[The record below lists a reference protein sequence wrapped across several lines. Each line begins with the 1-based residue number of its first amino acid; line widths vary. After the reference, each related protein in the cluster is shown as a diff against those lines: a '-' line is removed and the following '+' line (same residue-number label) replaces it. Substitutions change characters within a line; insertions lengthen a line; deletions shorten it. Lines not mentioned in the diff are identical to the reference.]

1 MPAVYE
7 ELEARVGYT
16 FKDRALLLKALTH
29 KSVHS
34 DAAADP
40 AAVQD
45 NEQLE
50 FLGDSVLGFVASEFV
65 LRRCPNC
72 PEGKLSRLKAQRVS
86 ASHLFKIA
94 KELSLGEYLQLG
106 HGEEQSGGR
115 AKKAILAN
123 ALEALIAAIYIDGGL
138 EPSRRFV
145 ESLILETGLSD
156 EFQNDVELDAK
167 SALQELAQSRK
178 LPIPRYQIV
187 HQKGPEHAKLFTVEA
202 RVGKQFAARAEGP
215 SKKAAGQMAA
225 ALVIEQLR
233 DHNAEEPGA
242 EGGGE
247 E

>member
-1 MPAVYE
+1 MPVVYE
-7 ELEARVGYT
+7 ELEARVGYR

-34 DAAADP
+34 DAAAEP
-40 AAVQD
+40 ATVPD

-86 ASHLFKIA
+86 ASHLYKVA
-94 KELSLGEYLQLG
+94 TELSLGEYLQLG

-123 ALEALIAAIYIDGGL
+123 ALEALIAAIYIDGGV
-138 EPSRRFV
+138 EPSRHFV
-145 ESLILETGLSD
+145 ESLILETGASE
-156 EFQNDVELDAK
+156 EFQTDVELDAK

-178 LPIPRYQIV
+178 LPQPRYAIV
-187 HQKGPEHAKLFTVEA
+187 RERGPEHSKMFTVEV
-202 RVGKQFAARAEGP
+202 RVGKDWAGQAEGRTKKIAAQRAARGLFDKLLEA
-215 SKKAAGQMAA
+215 
-225 ALVIEQLR
+225 
-233 DHNAEEPGA
+233 GA
-242 EGGGE
+242 EAAVE
-247 E
+247 